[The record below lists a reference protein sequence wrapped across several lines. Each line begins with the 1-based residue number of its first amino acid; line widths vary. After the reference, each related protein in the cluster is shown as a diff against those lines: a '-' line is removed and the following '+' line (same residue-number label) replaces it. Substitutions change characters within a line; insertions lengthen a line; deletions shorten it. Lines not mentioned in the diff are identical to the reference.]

1 MDLLGVVDLRHDV
14 DDDAHDDHDHHSLL
28 GAGSA
33 LDGAASLREDDGV
46 ALAEDHEE
54 EDDES
59 SLRQLSLRS
68 AGKRR
73 KIGKTLQL
81 LLLRKY
87 VQCAKQCG
95 RIPDRMTT
103 EHLLDEGYDEFYFQG
118 GSLNEPRLG
127 YTAFLKLV
135 RNRRGEVMRQT
146 RDLHSLAHGYSVS
159 QSCNGLL
166 RSLY

>member
-14 DDDAHDDHDHHSLL
+14 DDDAHDDHDSLL
-28 GAGSA
+28 GSASA
-33 LDGAASLREDDGV
+33 LDGATSLREDDSV
-46 ALAEDHEE
+46 ALPGDNED
-54 EDDES
+54 DDES
-59 SLRQLSLRS
+59 SLRQLSLRTS
-68 AGKRR
+68 KRR

-127 YTAFLKLV
+127 YAAFLKLV

-146 RDLHSLAHGYSVS
+146 RDLHPLAHGYTAF
-159 QSCNGLL
+159 QRCIGSCC
-166 RSLY
+166 LY

>member
-28 GAGSA
+28 GADST
-33 LDGAASLREDDGV
+33 LDGTTSLREDDGV
-46 ALAEDHEE
+46 VLPGDHEE

-118 GSLNEPRLG
+118 GSLNESRLG

-146 RDLHSLAHGYSVS
+146 RDLQSLSHGYNVS
-159 QSCNGLL
+159 TALHWLL
-166 RSLY
+166 CSLC